1 MPVPGILKADVT
13 TECEGEDQLLGAS
26 VVGIVTARADRVVS
40 CHTLFV
46 GCCLAGVDKSFSSL
60 TVCTVGDMKGG
71 NMSRQRR
78 RAIMRRL
85 EKIKARDLTSRTID
99 LLVSDLI
106 VLDALRD
113 EMRSI
118 TMQTLERRPF
128 LSSAEARLY
137 RHYKGMRG

>member
-1 MPVPGILKADVT
+1 
-13 TECEGEDQLLGAS
+13 
-26 VVGIVTARADRVVS
+26 
-40 CHTLFV
+40 
-46 GCCLAGVDKSFSSL
+46 
-60 TVCTVGDMKGG
+60 
-71 NMSRQRR
+71 MSRQRR